1 MWRGHGGKV
10 ISLTTGDLMDMWKQ
24 SMKHGRNKVCHEKS
38 AEAVV
43 PGNLNLIYG
52 WGIIKREGPNLKK

>member
-10 ISLTTGDLMDMWKQ
+10 VSLTAGDLMDMWKQ
-24 SMKHGRNKVCHEKS
+24 RMKHGRKKVYHEKS

-43 PGNLNLIYG
+43 PGNLNLTFVG
-52 WGIIKREGPNLKK
+52 GL

>member
-10 ISLTTGDLMDMWKQ
+10 ICLTTGGLMDMWKQ
-24 SMKHGRNKVCHEKS
+24 SMKHGRNKVYHEKS

-43 PGNLNLIYG
+43 PGNLNLTLVGDY
-52 WGIIKREGPNLKK
+52 KKGRAEP

>member
-10 ISLTTGDLMDMWKQ
+10 IYLTTGDLMDVRKQ
-24 SMKHGRNKVCHEKS
+24 SMKHGRKKVCHEKS

-43 PGNLNLIYG
+43 PGNLNRL
-52 WGIIKREGPNLKK
+52 WLGIIKREGPNLKK

>member
-10 ISLTTGDLMDMWKQ
+10 INLTTGDLMDMWKQ
-24 SMKHGRNKVCHEKS
+24 SMKHGRKKVYHEKS

-43 PGNLNLIYG
+43 PGNLNLTCVG
-52 WGIIKREGPNLKK
+52 RL